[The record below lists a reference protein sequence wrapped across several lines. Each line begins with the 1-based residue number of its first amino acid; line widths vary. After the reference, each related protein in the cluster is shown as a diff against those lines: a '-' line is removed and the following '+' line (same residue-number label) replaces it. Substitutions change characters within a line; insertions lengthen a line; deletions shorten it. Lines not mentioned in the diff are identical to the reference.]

1 MQVLLLIIVIH
12 LLRKEVTNR
21 NKIGLK
27 PLYFTLRSLPFWIWH
42 LLMVYQFWVLLILY
56 NTHFSLF
63 RTHFIT
69 NFFTLCSSFVLV
81 FLCLTLVVGLK
92 LSNKNYR
99 QPPCQLVYRGF
110 QFHFTSFHHLPSVE
124 LTWFTPYQGLI
135 YLIYFI
141 SLYWCNL
148 SWIWLKKR
156 LKMYY

>member
-1 MQVLLLIIVIH
+1 MIH

-27 PLYFTLRSLPFWIWH
+27 PLYFYIAAFLFWIWH
-42 LLMVYQFWVLLILY
+42 LLMVYKFWGLLMVNNTIHTFHFSGLILSQ
-56 NTHFSLF
+56 NC
-63 RTHFIT
+63 
-69 NFFTLCSSFVLV
+69 FTLCSSFVLV
-81 FLCLTLVVGLK
+81 FLCLTLMVGLK

-141 SLYWCNL
+141 SLQWRHL
-148 SWIWLKKR
+148 SWIL
-156 LKMYY
+156 